1 MLTFFVYVTAY
12 AVRRGDT
19 LTTMPPLLF
28 NEIGPRSPP
37 SILSPGRPGPQNTT
51 TRKVTPH
58 GRIPLPLEG
67 NKSLCSWVGTPS
79 ANWDPNNCS
88 QVDITIGDRLIS
100 QSNNCYRYRAIIESI
115 LNYSESTLNTQYSA
129 GLFVKD
135 TAGQHEVTALNGANL
150 GFKNR
155 AANTAGSRKLELL
168 GCIHA
173 DMFFQDKLML
183 NGVDIKIKLTCNR
196 EAFCLMSNAED
207 FKLSVLS
214 AALFVKRAPAV
225 RLGHA
230 DAMQV
235 ANAKYP
241 VDRVQMKVFSLA
253 RGSRVCNQENLFLGQ
268 LPKIIV
274 IGFVDNAAF
283 SGDVTQNPF
292 NFKHCDINFLA
303 LYADG
308 EQIPTKPLQ
317 PDFANDNCVR
327 EYFNLVETAG
337 KRLKDKPLV
346 VDRKEF
352 ARGYTLFAFNL
363 SPDQECTG
371 HYSLIKTGNLRAEI
385 RFALPLPTTVN
396 MIVYAVFDNIVE
408 INMRRQVLYDYS

>member
-1 MLTFFVYVTAY
+1 MPLAPTQTSIEKSFYVE
-12 AVRRGDT
+12 V
-19 LTTMPPLLF
+19 PPLTA
-28 NEIGPRSPP
+28 
-37 SILSPGRPGPQNTT
+37 LSDNA
-51 TRKVTPH
+51 
-58 GRIPLPLEG
+58 PLEFCITG
-67 NKSLCSWVGTPS
+67 NARS
-79 ANWDPNNCS
+79 
-88 QVDITIGDRLIS
+88 TIGDRLIS
-100 QSNNCYRYRAIIESI
+100 QSNNCYPYRAIIESI

-135 TAGQHEVTALNGANL
+135 TAGQHEVTAVNGANL

-155 AANTAGSRKLELL
+155 AAYTAGSRKLELL

-183 NGVDIKIKLTCNR
+183 NGVYIKIKLTRNR

-214 AALFVKRAPAV
+214 AALFVKRVRVAPAV

-230 DAMQV
+230 DALQV

-292 NFKHCDINFLA
+292 NFKHCDINFL
-303 LYADG
+303 YADG

-337 KRLKDKPLV
+337 KCLKDKPLV

-385 RFALPLPTTVN
+385 RFAQPLPTTVN

>member
-1 MLTFFVYVTAY
+1 MAFVHC
-12 AVRRGDT
+12 
-19 LTTMPPLLF
+19 
-28 NEIGPRSPP
+28 
-37 SILSPGRPGPQNTT
+37 SPGECTKSELDLFQLAPTQTSFE
-51 TRKVTPH
+51 KSIYVEV
-58 GRIPLPLEG
+58 LPLTALSDNAPLEFYITG
-67 NKSLCSWVGTPS
+67 NGEDYLDLNNTVIYLTCKITKHDGTDLALDDRVG
-79 ANWDPNNCS
+79 
-88 QVDITIGDRLIS
+88 L
-100 QSNNCYRYRAIIESI
+100 
-115 LNYSESTLNTQYSA
+115 
-129 GLFVKD
+129 D
-135 TAGQHEVTALNGANL
+135 TDGQHEVTVLNGANL

-155 AANTAGSRKLELL
+155 AAYTAGSRKLELL

-173 DMFFQDKLML
+173 DMLFQDKLML
-183 NGVDIKIKLTCNR
+183 NGVDIKIKLTRNR

-214 AALFVKRAPAV
+214 AALFVKRVQVAPAV

-230 DAMQV
+230 DALQV

-241 VDRVQMKVFSLA
+241 VDRVQIKVFSLA

-274 IGFVDNAAF
+274 IGFVDNASF

-317 PDFANDNCVR
+317 PNFANNNSVR

-352 ARGYTLFAFNL
+352 ARGYTLFTFNL

-385 RFALPLPTTVN
+385 SFAQPLPTTVN

-408 INMRRQVLYDYS
+408 INMRCQILYDYS

>member
-1 MLTFFVYVTAY
+1 MAFVHCSSGECTKSELDLFQLAPIQTSIEKSFYVE
-12 AVRRGDT
+12 V
-19 LTTMPPLLF
+19 PPLTA
-28 NEIGPRSPP
+28 
-37 SILSPGRPGPQNTT
+37 LSDSA
-51 TRKVTPH
+51 
-58 GRIPLPLEG
+58 PLEFYITG
-67 NKSLCSWVGTPS
+67 NGEDYLDLNNTVFYLTCKITRHDGTELALDDRVGLVNYPVASLF
-79 ANWDPNNCS
+79 S

-100 QSNNCYRYRAIIESI
+100 QSNNCYPYRAIIESI
-115 LNYSESTLNTQYSA
+115 LNYSESTFNTQYSA

-155 AANTAGSRKLELL
+155 AAYTSGSQKLELL

-183 NGVDIKIKLTCNR
+183 NGVDIKIKLTRNR

-214 AALFVKRAPAV
+214 AALFVKRVRLAPAV

-230 DAMQV
+230 NALQV

-292 NFKHCDINFLA
+292 NFKHCEINFLA

-346 VDRKEF
+346 VDHKEF

-363 SPDQECTG
+363 SPDQECT
-371 HYSLIKTGNLRAEI
+371 I
-385 RFALPLPTTVN
+385 R
-396 MIVYAVFDNIVE
+396 
-408 INMRRQVLYDYS
+408 S